1 MDATIE
7 AAAAATTPTPTTPT
21 TPVADTTPSTPV
33 TTFESGGSVN
43 TDKLQWV
50 AIGIFSLTMIALVYK
65 AVYYKKAISFLNN
78 DNKSTQTKLKELE
91 QNVRALRKEKYEQ
104 LS

>member
-1 MDATIE
+1 MNATIE
-7 AAAAATTPTPTTPT
+7 AAAAATSPTTA
-21 TPVADTTPSTPV
+21 PVVDTTPSTPI
-33 TTFESGGSVN
+33 TTTLESGGSFN
-43 TDKLQWV
+43 TDKIQWV

-91 QNVRALRKEKYEQ
+91 QNVRAIRKDKYEQ